1 MSQRQYLWCGDTVF
15 PNQTAAD
22 VITLTATPASVLRG
36 AFGISYA
43 QQWKV
48 GDSTQGVRVLLS
60 IDDATTWKIR
70 IISLTILSAT
80 RGTSRL
86 QVHNSSGVLVQT
98 PIFTHTEGRAVHF
111 GFDAAQGRVTIE
123 GGQEEAD
130 SSTDG
135 TAWSTAD
142 AAMRLGGQFG
152 GADSAR
158 GNVSLPYHRVP
169 ATS

>member
-15 PNQTAAD
+15 PTQAAAD
-22 VITLTATPASVLRG
+22 VITLTSTPRSILSG

-48 GDSTQGVRVLLS
+48 GDAAEGVRVILS
-60 IDDATTWKIR
+60 VDDTTTWKIR
-70 IISLTILSAT
+70 LIPLTVLSST
-80 RGTSRL
+80 RGTSRM
-86 QVHNSSGVLVQT
+86 QVHTSAGVLVQS

-111 GFDAAQGRVTIE
+111 GFDAAQGRVTVE

-135 TAWSTAD
+135 TTWDLAD

-152 GADSAR
+152 GGDSAR